1 MQNKTSSTEVEAL
14 KADVNFYRQESAIYE
29 QRQAKLLQQVLKL
42 KKKKAELK
50 EKCKPREDIRDEEVQ
65 CKLISEDQVGK
76 ETQMASE
83 LTEANSKVKDL
94 QERLETAIEESVS
107 LKGEN
112 NSLRKKV
119 QSLQIDMEKL
129 SRRVE
134 NSLPAS
140 MGEEFD
146 NDPIF
151 NAETE
156 AGMTCSL
163 NNANITI
170 GLESGNNNTGV
181 LNQSIRSD
189 NGLQTRSSK
198 LDLAANNN
206 SIINL
211 SDECAENDFGDT
223 GVTKQERNTITQ
235 RIMESHIGQDGSN
248 IVLIEEVKQGK
259 QKPPSIFIQ
268 DKIQDDVLPPTSTLQ
283 MLADE
288 NISMKEDIELKCK
301 QIMEYK
307 FMIQECSDKLAA
319 EIEKNRNYQTLH
331 ERLNKNNSVF
341 TS

>member
-1 MQNKTSSTEVEAL
+1 
-14 KADVNFYRQESAIYE
+14 
-29 QRQAKLLQQVLKL
+29 
-42 KKKKAELK
+42 
-50 EKCKPREDIRDEEVQ
+50 
-65 CKLISEDQVGK
+65 
-76 ETQMASE
+76 MASE

-112 NSLRKKV
+112 NSLRKKI

-211 SDECAENDFGDT
+211 SDECAENDFGDS
-223 GVTKQERNTITQ
+223 GVTKQERNTIT
-235 RIMESHIGQDGSN
+235 
-248 IVLIEEVKQGK
+248 
-259 QKPPSIFIQ
+259 
-268 DKIQDDVLPPTSTLQ
+268 
-283 MLADE
+283 
-288 NISMKEDIELKCK
+288 
-301 QIMEYK
+301 
-307 FMIQECSDKLAA
+307 
-319 EIEKNRNYQTLH
+319 
-331 ERLNKNNSVF
+331 
-341 TS
+341 